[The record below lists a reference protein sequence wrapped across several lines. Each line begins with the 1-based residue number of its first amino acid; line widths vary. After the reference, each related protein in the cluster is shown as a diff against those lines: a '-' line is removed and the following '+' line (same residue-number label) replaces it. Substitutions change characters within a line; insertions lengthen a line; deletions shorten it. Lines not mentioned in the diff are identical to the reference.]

1 MSTKE
6 MVLNALENADGDYVS
21 GEKLADML
29 GVSRNAVW
37 KAVNSLKETG
47 FNIEAVSNNGYRLIP
62 QTSSVYEQRI
72 RKYLTASELGRK
84 IICFREIDSTNNY
97 AKKIAHEN
105 AEHGTAVISEIQTAG
120 KGRMGRTFVSPSNTG
135 IYISIILKNSLNA
148 ETAQLITSCA
158 AVSVCQAIDKVCG
171 TDTQIKWVNDIFLNG
186 KKICGI
192 LTEASMSFETGTLD
206 YAVIGIGI
214 NVFSVK
220 NTFSDEL
227 LKIASSIED
236 ECGVKT
242 DRSQLC
248 AEILNFL
255 EENLKSLENRNF
267 ISEYKKRSCITG
279 NYVIVTKGGSERQ
292 AFAFDIDDNACLKV
306 RYDDGSEEALNS
318 GEARI
323 IPAVLN

>member
-6 MVLNALENADGDYVS
+6 KVLSALENAEGEYVS
-21 GEKLADML
+21 GEKLADII
-29 GVSRNAVW
+29 GVSRNAIW
-37 KAVNSLKETG
+37 KAVNSLKNDG
-47 FNIEAVSNNGYRLIP
+47 FNIDAVSNNGYRLIP
-62 QTSSVYEQRI
+62 ETSSVYENRI
-72 RKYLTASELGRK
+72 RKYLTASELGKK

-135 IYISIILKNSLNA
+135 VYISIIIKNNLNA

-192 LTEASMSFETGTLD
+192 LTEASMSFETGTLE

-214 NVFSVK
+214 NVYSVK
-220 NTFSDEL
+220 NVFDSNL
-227 LKIASSIED
+227 LETASSIED
-236 ECGVKT
+236 ECNLKA
-242 DRSQLC
+242 DRSRIC
-248 AEILNFL
+248 AEILNAL
-255 EENLKSLENRNF
+255 EKNISSLENHDF
-267 ISEYKKRSCITG
+267 ISEYKKRSCIVG
-279 NYVIVTKGGSERQ
+279 NYVMVSKGNTEKK
-292 AFAFDIDDNACLKV
+292 AFAYDIDDNACLKV
-306 RYDDGSEEALNS
+306 RYEDGSEEALNS

-323 IPAVLN
+323 IKV